1 MIQKMKEFRTR
12 YQADKVEIKRI
23 EDEIITLQQN
33 KAQRES
39 DIQARDRTLDRLRQ
53 DRIQI
58 VARLTTEQSRKAE
71 FESDASSP
79 ASESRLRDL
88 EASAADIKANIEV
101 CVA

>member
-71 FESDASSP
+71 FESDANSP

-101 CVA
+101 RVA